1 MFSHIFKYEF
11 KSCLRQKAILFWL
24 IAFPI
29 ILGCFFKMAFSG
41 IYEKD
46 VVFNAIPVA
55 VTNIEENDILKQV
68 LEHISDSD
76 EALFKVTYTD
86 IDKAEEMLK
95 SEDIK
100 GIIKASDLSLEFG
113 STGIQQTIVKAFI
126 QQYKTQEKIITD
138 TAKNAP
144 QKLDKVIAS
153 ISEKISPNE
162 DIPLHGNPDITI
174 QFFYNLLAMTAL
186 FGSMSGLFVA
196 QENQGDLSALG
207 ARRCCSPVNKLTS
220 ITATLL
226 AFHVVEM
233 ICMVISVTF
242 LRFVLKVDFGSKLP
256 LVYLAAVL
264 GGIMGISMGF
274 FVGSFRIK
282 EGLKMSVVMA
292 VSMTCCFFSGLM
304 SNTMKGTVAEH
315 CPIFNEINPAAI
327 ISDSF
332 YCLNLYEDY
341 RRFTVKII
349 SMAIYTVLFTLSG
362 YVLTRRRKY
371 ASL

>member
-68 LEHISDSD
+68 LEQISDSD

-86 IDKAEEMLK
+86 IDKAEKMLK

-113 STGIQQTIVKAFI
+113 STGIQQTIVKTFI

-144 QKLDKVIAS
+144 QKLDKVIA
-153 ISEKISPNE
+153 P
-162 DIPLHGNPDITI
+162 
-174 QFFYNLLAMTAL
+174 
-186 FGSMSGLFVA
+186 
-196 QENQGDLSALG
+196 
-207 ARRCCSPVNKLTS
+207 
-220 ITATLL
+220 
-226 AFHVVEM
+226 
-233 ICMVISVTF
+233 F
-242 LRFVLKVDFGSKLP
+242 LR
-256 LVYLAAVL
+256 
-264 GGIMGISMGF
+264 
-274 FVGSFRIK
+274 R
-282 EGLKMSVVMA
+282 
-292 VSMTCCFFSGLM
+292 
-304 SNTMKGTVAEH
+304 
-315 CPIFNEINPAAI
+315 
-327 ISDSF
+327 
-332 YCLNLYEDY
+332 
-341 RRFTVKII
+341 
-349 SMAIYTVLFTLSG
+349 
-362 YVLTRRRKY
+362 
-371 ASL
+371 

>member
-68 LEHISDSD
+68 LEQISDSD
-76 EALFKVTYTD
+76 DALFKVTYTD

-256 LVYLAAVL
+256 LVYLAAII
-264 GGIMGISMGF
+264 GGITGISMGF
-274 FVGSFRIK
+274 FVG
-282 EGLKMSVVMA
+282 
-292 VSMTCCFFSGLM
+292 
-304 SNTMKGTVAEH
+304 
-315 CPIFNEINPAAI
+315 
-327 ISDSF
+327 
-332 YCLNLYEDY
+332 
-341 RRFTVKII
+341 
-349 SMAIYTVLFTLSG
+349 LS
-362 YVLTRRRKY
+362 
-371 ASL
+371 A